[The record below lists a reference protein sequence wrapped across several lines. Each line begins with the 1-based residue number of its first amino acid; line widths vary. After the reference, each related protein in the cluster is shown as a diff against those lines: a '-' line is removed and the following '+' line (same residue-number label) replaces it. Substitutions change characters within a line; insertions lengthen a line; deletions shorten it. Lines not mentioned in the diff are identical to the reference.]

1 MGDDSQLED
10 ELEQEIL
17 AYLDAN
23 PEAADSLDGV
33 LHSWILQQRF
43 YRGLRALEPVLDRLV
58 ASGEVERVL
67 GPDGRPLFRAG
78 PARRPGGHGP
88 V

>member
-1 MGDDSQLED
+1 MGDDSHLED
-10 ELEQEIL
+10 ELEHEIL

-23 PEAADSLDGV
+23 PEAADSIDGV
-33 LHSWILQQRF
+33 LHSWIVQQRF
-43 YRGLRALEPVLDRLV
+43 YRGLRALGPVLDRLV
-58 ASGEVERVL
+58 ALGDVERVL

-78 PARRPGGHGP
+78 PRYRRRP

>member
-1 MGDDSQLED
+1 MGDDSHLED

-23 PEAADSLDGV
+23 PEAADSIDGV
-33 LHSWILQQRF
+33 LHSWIVQQRF
-43 YRGLRALEPVLDRLV
+43 YRGLRALGPVLDRLV
-58 ASGEVERVL
+58 ALGDVERVF

-78 PARRPGGHGP
+78 PRYRRRP